1 MRITISKDNGRF
13 YDDPN
18 IDRST
23 GALPGQH
30 NRGSSKRQNL
40 DRWHEAE
47 LLKTRRHGR
56 TTKPPKSSKNA
67 DKVVI
72 GSTVT
77 VCEAEQQPETFTI
90 VGSAKADPDDNEIS
104 CQSPFGSALLGKT
117 AGTMVQVNAPK
128 GILYLKILKVK

>member
-1 MRITISKDNGRF
+1 MRIMISKDNDWF

-30 NRGSSKRQNL
+30 NRGTSKRQNL

-47 LLKTRRHGR
+47 SLKAQRHSV
-56 TTKPPKSSKNA
+56 TIKPPKSSANA
-67 DKVVI
+67 GKVVV

-77 VCEAEQQPETFTI
+77 VREAGRKPETFTL
-90 VGSAKADPDDNEIS
+90 VNATGAELENDKIS
-104 CQSPFGSALLGKT
+104 CQSPLGTALIGKT
-117 AGTMVQVNAPK
+117 AGTTVQVTAPK
-128 GILYLKILKVK
+128 GILKFTILKVK